1 MAGLP
6 APTQSDVVTVITL
19 ETQFPWQQHYAHCG
33 HVRGKHSQGNAGASG
48 R

>member
-6 APTQSDVVTVITL
+6 APTQSNEVTVITL
-19 ETQFPWQQHYAHCG
+19 ETQFPWQQHYARRG
-33 HVRGKHSQGNAGASG
+33 HVRGKPSQGNAGASS